1 MYDKQ
6 RKKEE
11 VIYDSRE
18 EKRALSSGKISFLL
32 TRRDQIICIL
42 L

>member
-6 RKKEE
+6 TKKKEF
-11 VIYDSRE
+11 IYDSRE
-18 EKRALSSGKISFLL
+18 EKRALFLL
-32 TRRDQIICIL
+32 SRRDQLISIL